1 MASMGRTS
9 SILVLAAAGMIG
21 PTARAGDG
29 DYPSIHFSG
38 FLSVVGGRVLSGN
51 PEGPIPGYEEE
62 LPFYIADWAN
72 WGVYTKKAS
81 LSPESRAGIQ
91 ALAKFTED
99 FSFTGQLTIRGTDHT
114 PELQWAY
121 LGYKFTPDLELQVGR
136 KRIPLY
142 YYSDFQ
148 DIGLSYPWVS
158 PPAELYGWDATN
170 YNGASLRFKTSVQ
183 GVPVSMSLFGGKETV
198 KDNRYM
204 RSVSQFHTDTTWD
217 NILGGDVELT
227 RNWLTVRGVYMQTNV
242 TNIDK
247 DDPANSGN
255 QKMKAYSLAM
265 NADFDQWFILS
276 EIGQNARTYD
286 GYYLN
291 APAFSIGAG
300 YRIGKWTPFLNY
312 GQYHENANDPAYAP
326 VNWKRPSLT
335 LRYDPTA
342 STAIKVQLERY
353 LEVNGTAFTGDS
365 TVLRISFDWVF

>member
-1 MASMGRTS
+1 
-9 SILVLAAAGMIG
+9 
-21 PTARAGDG
+21 
-29 DYPSIHFSG
+29 
-38 FLSVVGGRVLSGN
+38 
-51 PEGPIPGYEEE
+51 
-62 LPFYIADWAN
+62 
-72 WGVYTKKAS
+72 
-81 LSPESRAGIQ
+81 
-91 ALAKFTED
+91 
-99 FSFTGQLTIRGTDHT
+99 
-114 PELQWAY
+114 
-121 LGYKFTPDLELQVGR
+121 
-136 KRIPLY
+136 
-142 YYSDFQ
+142 
-148 DIGLSYPWVS
+148 
-158 PPAELYGWDATN
+158 
-170 YNGASLRFKTSVQ
+170 
-183 GVPVSMSLFGGKETV
+183 
-198 KDNRYM
+198 
-204 RSVSQFHTDTTWD
+204 
-217 NILGGDVELT
+217 
-227 RNWLTVRGVYMQTNV
+227 MQTNV

-247 DDPANSGN
+247 DNPDNSGN

-353 LEVNGTAFTGDS
+353 LEINGTAFTGDS